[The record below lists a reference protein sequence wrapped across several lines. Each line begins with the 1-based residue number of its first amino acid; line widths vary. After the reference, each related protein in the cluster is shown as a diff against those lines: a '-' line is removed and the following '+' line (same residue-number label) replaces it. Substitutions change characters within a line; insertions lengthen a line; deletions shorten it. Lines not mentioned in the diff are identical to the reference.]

1 MLRAGLKMTREFMY
15 LTCGLLL
22 ALAAAPAHAQ
32 EAAKGAIDTRLE
44 ARKVVRSAGG
54 TETLVAADNV
64 KPGDVIEYA
73 ATYRNTTREPV
84 KNLVAT
90 LPIPAHTEWVV
101 GSARPANAKASPD
114 ARAFGEIPL
123 KRRALKD
130 GRAIEETIPY
140 RDYRYLRWYP
150 GELAGDASVTF
161 VARVRVVE

>member
-15 LTCGLLL
+15 LTCGLLF
-22 ALAAAPAHAQ
+22 ALAAATGHAQ
-32 EAAKGAIDTRLE
+32 DSAKGAIDTRLE
-44 ARKVVRSAGG
+44 ARKVVRSAAGS
-54 TETLVAADNV
+54 ETLVPADHV

-90 LPIPAHTEWVV
+90 LPIPAHTEWVA

-114 ARAFGEIPL
+114 ARAFDAIPL
-123 KRRALKD
+123 KRRAMKD
-130 GRAIEETIPY
+130 GRPVEETIPY
-140 RDYRYLRWYP
+140 REYRALRWYP
-150 GELAGDASVTF
+150 GELAGEASVTF